1 MPNDDHIG
9 QLKKGVTAWNAWR
22 DENPTSSPDLS
33 RANLSGANLIGA
45 NLREAIL
52 TEADLCGGDLSNSN
66 LSGADLSGAD
76 LSRADLIGAD
86 LREANLNS
94 AALYGANLREAILT
108 EANLSSGDLINHR
121 PTALPARQL
130 AGPRSSSQT
139 VFHWP
144 RASGDST
151 ILHTPCH
158 SSTCPAA
165 TFEPSSGPP
174 PLRMKSLARRALSV
188 QGTVHIS
195 P

>member
-33 RANLSGANLIGA
+33 RANL
-45 NLREAIL
+45 R
-52 TEADLCGGDLSNSN
+52 EADLCGGDLSNSN
-66 LSGADLSGAD
+66 LSGAD

-165 TFEPSSGPP
+165 TFEPSSGPS
-174 PLRMKSLARRALSV
+174 R
-188 QGTVHIS
+188 
-195 P
+195 